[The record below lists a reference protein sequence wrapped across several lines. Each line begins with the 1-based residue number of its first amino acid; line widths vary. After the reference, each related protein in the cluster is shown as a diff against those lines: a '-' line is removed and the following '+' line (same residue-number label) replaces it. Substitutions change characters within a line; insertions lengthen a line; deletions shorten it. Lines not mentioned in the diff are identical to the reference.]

1 MNLQQLRAVREMVRQ
16 GLSLTRAA
24 KALRLSQPSMS
35 RHVREAEVMLG
46 MDLFV
51 RERNRFVGITPE
63 GNALLP
69 VMTRALESFDE
80 VGKIAARL
88 AAGEPGSLRIAT
100 SHTHARYSLPSVIEA
115 FIERYPRVELQ
126 LRQGYL
132 PQIVEWVRSGEADLS
147 ISAKPDQDIPTMVF
161 LPWHEL
167 HRIVV
172 TKPDHPLLRRSSV
185 TLDDLA
191 AYPIITY
198 GREYGARANIAKSFE
213 KAGITPNIVLNASDA
228 DVMKVYVRCGLG
240 IAIMS
245 DTAFDARGDQGL
257 RRLNVRHLFQ
267 SNYVFIG
274 IRKHVPMTPHM
285 AHFIELLLPRLDRR
299 KLREIISTRVV

>member
-16 GLSLTRAA
+16 GLNLTRAA
-24 KALRLSQPSMS
+24 KALRMSQPSMS
-35 RHVREAEVMLG
+35 RHVREAEEALG
-46 MDLFV
+46 MELFV
-51 RERNRFVGITPE
+51 RERNRFVGLTPE

-69 VMTRALESFDE
+69 ILTRALESFDE

-132 PQIVEWVRSGEADLS
+132 PQIVEWVRSSEADLS
-147 ISAKPDQDIPTMVF
+147 ISAKPEQEVAGMVF

-172 TKPDHPLLRRSSV
+172 TKSDHPLLRRDNV
-185 TLDDLA
+185 TLNDLA

-198 GREYGARANIAKSFE
+198 GREYAARTNIMKSFE
-213 KAGITPNIVLNASDA
+213 TAGLIPNIVLNASDA

-245 DTAFDARGDQGL
+245 DTAFDASADQGL
-257 RRLNVRHLFQ
+257 HRLNVRHLFQ
-267 SNYVFIG
+267 SNYAFIG
-274 IRKHVPMTPHM
+274 IKKHVPMTARM
-285 AHFIELLLPRLDRR
+285 AHFIQLLLPRLDRR
-299 KLREIISTRVV
+299 KLQDMIST